1 MTKLESIEKD
11 YWWEIKFYLEDPSK
25 EALVDLLEQ
34 VYEDGYKQ
42 AEYDYSGE

>member
-1 MTKLESIEKD
+1 VSMTKLESIEKD
-11 YWWEIKFYLEDPSK
+11 YWWEIKSYFENPSK

-42 AEYDYSGE
+42 AEYDYG